1 MKVVISVGHFITERQ
16 IRYISITLK
25 ISYLVI
31 AINLSAKFLNK
42 NAQNEKL
49 AETRAA
55 IPDRLIKYY
64 AFCGYLN

>member
-1 MKVVISVGHFITERQ
+1 MSLLFFLPNYPSIRVKVVISVNHFITERQ

-25 ISYLVI
+25 ISNLVI

-49 AETRAA
+49 AET
-55 IPDRLIKYY
+55 IDVS
-64 AFCGYLN
+64 